1 MVVIAVMPAAGLMI
15 SLGKLIAMAG
25 GDIQLV
31 MTIGNIMENIGWAI
45 INNLHIL
52 FAIAI
57 GGSWAKEKAGGA
69 FAAVIAFILIN
80 SITGAIFGVTNDMLN
95 DPNAVTHTLFGQE
108 IEVNGYF
115 YVRSGRSCT

>member
-1 MVVIAVMPAAGLMI
+1 MG
-15 SLGKLIAMAG
+15 
-25 GDIQLV
+25 
-31 MTIGNIMENIGWAI
+31 E
-45 INNLHIL
+45 
-52 FAIAI
+52 
-57 GGSWAKEKAGGA
+57 EKAGGA

-115 YVRSGRSCT
+115 TSVLGSSCNLIWAVFVGIISGFVGGLFIINNYNFR